1 MHASPL
7 LDGDGLPTCEG
18 VVQPYAPF
26 HHRRGRP
33 ATGGS
38 RNAPP
43 SVLHGW
49 NAPIADVL
57 VLDAMPSAAFAS
69 ASAKA
74 TLHATAPYEPRE
86 LQHLPPPLAVAGVA
100 PQGLG
105 SPCSPHPPPP
115 EPRGLALDPAPL
127 HQGLNASQSL
137 RHCYAQGSPREVH
150 RSETGFRR

>member
-26 HHRRGRP
+26 HRQRGRP

-49 NAPIADVL
+49 TVPIADVL
-57 VLDAMPSAAFAS
+57 VLDAMPSAAFAF
-69 ASAKA
+69 ASATA
-74 TLHATAPYEPRE
+74 TLHATALFAPRALRH
-86 LQHLPPPLAVAGVA
+86 LQPQLAVAAVA
-100 PQGLG
+100 PQDLE
-105 SPCSPHPPPP
+105 SPCSPPPPPP
-115 EPRGLALDPAPL
+115 EPKGLALDPTPP
-127 HQGLNASQSL
+127 HQGLNASQWL
-137 RHCYAQGSPREVH
+137 EHCYAQGSPREVH
-150 RSETGFRR
+150 KSETRFRH